1 MYTQP
6 TQATAEPIV
15 VNLTPPEIKAAA
27 GGEPV
32 DIIAEVKNAG
42 TTVDQYSIEIE
53 NLDPQWYTVV
63 VPSVSLFPGDS
74 APIPI
79 RIHPPR
85 GKDTRPGHH
94 AFVVRARSH
103 ADPNLIGKTKGV
115 VIIGSFAVFH
125 MELAPK
131 RVTGFRGNFKLT
143 INNGANND
151 LQLALN
157 AEDADESLKFN
168 LKPEDPTISP
178 NSKVI
183 VPMVVSAKGFR
194 LVGDEEKFKFNVN
207 AHPVE
212 GTPEDDKQ
220 VQGEFVQKPYFKGW
234 KWPLVILAALLLLLA
249 LAVIRPNLDPC
260 SPTVFL
266 FQGTPPQAR
275 FWYSLLC
282 KANVIGGN
290 PTPVVTPSANA
301 GIDNYDEKIDGI
313 ENTNPTPGEAHRY
326 PTAEPH
332 YNSGAGYTEV
342 RDSKNGHAVGAPRE
356 DEWYDNYGVS
366 HQKTANGQLIYFVQV
381 DPKVAQGTPRIYF
394 IRADGAV
401 FSFQK
406 CNPARQFINCEMVP
420 IVQGQNP

>member
-6 TQATAEPIV
+6 TQAAAEPIV

-53 NLDPQWYTVV
+53 NLDPTWYTVV

-85 GKDTRPGHH
+85 GKDTRPGNH
-94 AFVVRARSH
+94 AFVVRARSN
-103 ADPNLIGKTKGV
+103 ADPTMIGKTKGV
-115 VIIGSFAVFH
+115 IIIGSFAVFH

-131 RVTGFRGNFKLT
+131 RITGFRGNYKLT

-168 LKPEDPTISP
+168 LKPAEPTIAP
-178 NSKVI
+178 NSKVV
-183 VPMVVSAKGFR
+183 VPMVVSTKGLR
-194 LVGDEEKFKFNVN
+194 LVGAEEKFKFNVT

-212 GTPEDDKQ
+212 GTQEDDKLA
-220 VQGEFVQKPYFKGW
+220 QGEFVQKPIFRAW

-249 LAVIRPNLDPC
+249 FVLVKPDINPC

-266 FQGTPPQAR
+266 FQGIPPQAR
-275 FWYSLLC
+275 FYYSLFCQAKPPPGKL
-282 KANVIGGN
+282 
-290 PTPVVTPSANA
+290 TPVA
-301 GIDNYDEKIDGI
+301 G
-313 ENTNPTPGEAHRY
+313 TPGTEVESTPDAQATDGVENQNPDFDKGVHRY
-326 PTAEPH
+326 PTAEPK
-332 YNSGAGYTEV
+332 YTSGAGFLEI
-342 RDSKNGHAVGAPRE
+342 RDSTNGDKIGAPRE
-356 DEWYDNYGVS
+356 NEWYDVYN
-366 HQKTANGQLIYFVQV
+366 
-381 DPKVAQGTPRIYF
+381 
-394 IRADGAV
+394 
-401 FSFQK
+401 
-406 CNPARQFINCEMVP
+406 
-420 IVQGQNP
+420 